1 MRENTWAV
9 EGFFHI
15 CKRRERL
22 GMFVTMEKDSEE
34 SGKQG
39 ERLKIERKGEI
50 NDIAVKNMEEM
61 RRGWI

>member
-1 MRENTWAV
+1 MEEIQRSTEGYPVKNITVKRNRALMRENTWAV

-34 SGKQG
+34 SGK
-39 ERLKIERKGEI
+39 
-50 NDIAVKNMEEM
+50 
-61 RRGWI
+61 

>member
-1 MRENTWAV
+1 MEEIQRSTEEYPVKNITVKRNRALMRENTWAV

-34 SGKQG
+34 SGK
-39 ERLKIERKGEI
+39 
-50 NDIAVKNMEEM
+50 
-61 RRGWI
+61 